1 MNSAVIRR
9 NLEET
14 HSLGFIRPEPLQP
27 DTTPTGIKEIDRLT
41 GGLPQGRI
49 TEVCGPDSSGRTT
62 LLLSSIAQVTDKEE
76 FCGIVDPAGT
86 FDPASAEAAGVDL
99 DRLLWIRTG
108 RGIDSIDSTLKA
120 LDLLLQGGGFGLVGV
135 DLGEIPP
142 ARIRRVPL
150 SVWFRLQ
157 RVLEHTPTILLFIS
171 REPAIKTCTSLV
183 LALKPERV
191 EWSDGLLHG
200 IRPQAEI
207 VRTRTN
213 PLAWMSNRPSA
224 FDIQSADCLRAV
236 PNSGISLCSTQ
247 VSTEGVSCHES

>member
-9 NLEET
+9 NLEEA
-14 HSLGFIRPEPLQP
+14 HSLGFIRPESPQP
-27 DTTPTGIKEIDRLT
+27 GTVPTGIPAIDRLT

-62 LLLSSIAQVTDKEE
+62 LLLSSIAQITEKEE
-76 FCGIVDPAGT
+76 FSGLVDPTGM
-86 FDPASAEAAGVDL
+86 FDPASAEANGVDL

-108 RGIDSIDSTLKA
+108 RNVASMLKA

-142 ARIRRVPL
+142 SEIRRVPL

-171 REPAIKTCTSLV
+171 REPVITCASLV

-191 EWSDGLLHG
+191 EWSNGLLHG
-200 IRPQAEI
+200 IQPQAEI

-224 FDIQSADCLRAV
+224 FDIQSAYCLRAV
-236 PNSGISLCSTQ
+236 HNSEFPLFNTQ